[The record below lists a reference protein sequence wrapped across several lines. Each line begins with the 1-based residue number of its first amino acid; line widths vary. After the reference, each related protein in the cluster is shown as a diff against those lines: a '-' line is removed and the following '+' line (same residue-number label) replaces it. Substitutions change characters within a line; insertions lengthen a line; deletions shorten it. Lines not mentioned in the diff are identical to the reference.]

1 MPLIHTIFK
10 IIMPLVNIGFAILLI
25 KMLVCTLPA
34 VLGIVMIV
42 SSEESKREFRNKFC
56 RQVFGVS
63 NAIPSS
69 KFTRTMVVLGT
80 LLLAFSML
88 SSWFLLLRPMF
99 LVE

>member
-1 MPLIHTIFK
+1 
-10 IIMPLVNIGFAILLI
+10 MPLVNIGFAILLI

>member
-1 MPLIHTIFK
+1 
-10 IIMPLVNIGFAILLI
+10 MPLVNIGFAILLI

-88 SSWFLLLRPMF
+88 SSWVLLLRPMF